1 MTYTE
6 LVQFVADICENTF
19 PTDDMNM
26 FIRQAEQKIYNTV
39 QIANL
44 RKNVTGLTTANNKYL
59 SAPADFLSV
68 YSIAIYPLTGP
79 NANEY
84 TYLLV
89 KDVNFIRE
97 AYPKSTDTGQPAQY
111 AIFGPNSA
119 LPNELTFILGPT
131 PDTQY
136 GTELHYYYYPESIVP
151 VTGIVTSLQLGAAST
166 NYQNGTYTAIPLNTS
181 TGAGSGCTANVIVAS
196 GSITSIVVNSGGS
209 GYVGG
214 DQLLLPES
222 YISSAGSGGFVAVT
236 VVSVTNTN
244 SGGTTWLGDN
254 FDSALLNGTLVEAI
268 RYMKGEAD
276 MIALYQSM
284 YDRAMIQLKQLGDG
298 KQRQD
303 SYRDGQARV
312 QVV

>member
-6 LVQFVADICENTF
+6 LVTFVADICENSF
-19 PTDDMNM
+19 PTVDMDM

-59 SAPADFLSV
+59 SAPNDFLSV

-84 TYLLV
+84 TYLLN

-97 AYPKSTDTGQPAQY
+97 AYPKATDTGQPAHY

-119 LPNELTFILGPT
+119 LPDELTFILGPT
-131 PDTQY
+131 PDVQY
-136 GTELHYYYYPESIVP
+136 GTELHYYYYPESIV
-151 VTGIVTSLQLGAAST
+151 
-166 NYQNGTYTAIPLNTS
+166 TA
-181 TGAGSGCTANVIVAS
+181 
-196 GSITSIVVNSGGS
+196 
-209 GYVGG
+209 
-214 DQLLLPES
+214 
-222 YISSAGSGGFVAVT
+222 
-236 VVSVTNTN
+236 
-244 SGGTTWLGDN
+244 GTTWLGDN
-254 FDSALLNGTLVEAI
+254 FDSALLNGTLIEAI

-276 MIALYQSM
+276 MINLYQSM
-284 YDRAMIQLKQLGDG
+284 YDRSMVQLKQLGDG

-303 SYRDGQARV
+303 MYRDGQVRV

>member
-6 LVQFVADICENTF
+6 LVQFVGDICENTF

-26 FIRQAEQKIYNTV
+26 LIKQAEQKIYNTV

-44 RKNVTGLTTANNKYL
+44 RKNVTGVTTASDKYL
-59 SAPADFLSV
+59 ATPADFLSV
-68 YSIAIYPLTGP
+68 YSIAIYPLTGA

-84 TYLLV
+84 TFLLN

-97 AYPKSTDTGQPAQY
+97 AYPKAADTGQPAHY
-111 AIFGPNSA
+111 AIFGPSSA

-131 PDTQY
+131 PDAQY
-136 GTELHYYYYPESIVP
+136 GAELHYYYYPESIV
-151 VTGIVTSLQLGAAST
+151 T
-166 NYQNGTYTAIPLNTS
+166 
-181 TGAGSGCTANVIVAS
+181 AGS
-196 GSITSIVVNSGGS
+196 
-209 GYVGG
+209 
-214 DQLLLPES
+214 
-222 YISSAGSGGFVAVT
+222 
-236 VVSVTNTN
+236 
-244 SGGTTWLGDN
+244 TWLGDN

-276 MIALYQSM
+276 MVALYQGM

-298 KQRQD
+298 KQRMD
-303 SYRDGQARV
+303 SYRNGQARV